1 MEQPVIKEGTL
12 ALIDTFAYLF
22 RSYYMSAKNK
32 PLTNDKGFPTGLLT
46 GLVGMVKKFYKDRKN
61 MPFIVFALESQTK
74 TKRAEKLGEYKQN
87 RKDAPKEMLLQ
98 IPIALEWLQKM
109 GFTCVEVNGFEADD
123 VIASLAT
130 LSPYK
135 TRIYSKDKDFNQ
147 LLSDKIA
154 LFDGKTEFL
163 AKDCVEKYGI
173 LPSQFTDYQG
183 IVGDSSDNYKGVKGI
198 GSKNAKELLQ
208 QLGSLEKI
216 YENLDLAKNLLS
228 PKMYQ
233 ALIQDKG
240 SAFLSKELAT
250 LERGC
255 IKEFDFLSC
264 AFPSENPLLK
274 IKDELKEYGFIS
286 TLRDLENSPTPLILE
301 NTPLLDSMPI
311 LENAPIL
318 DSVPILENAPILDSV
333 PASDNA
339 PKKSRMIVLE
349 SAAPLNA
356 FLEKL
361 KNPNARV
368 FMRLVLNKEKKVL
381 ALAFLLQDQGYFL
394 PLEEALFS
402 PFSLEFLE
410 NAFSQ
415 MLQHAQIVG
424 HDLKPLLSFL
434 KAKYQV
440 PLENIR
446 IQDTQI
452 LAFLKNPEKVGFD
465 EVLREYLKEELIPHE
480 KIKDFKA
487 KAEKSEQLN
496 TELNALKRLC
506 EYFETGGLEEG
517 LLTLARDIETP
528 FVKVLMDM
536 EFQGFKID
544 APYFKRLEQEF
555 KDELKVLER
564 QILDLIGVDFNLNSP
579 KQLGEVL
586 YEKLGLPKNKSHSTD
601 EKNLLKIL
609 DKHPSIALIL
619 EYRELNKLFNTYT
632 TPLLRLKDKD
642 DKIHTTF
649 IQTGTATGRLS
660 SHSPNLQNIPVRS
673 PKGLLIRKGFIA
685 SSKEYCLLGVDYS
698 QIELRLLAHF
708 SQDKD
713 LMEAFL
719 KGRDIHLETSKALF
733 GGDLAKEKRS
743 IAKSINFGL
752 VYGMGSKKLSET
764 LNIPLNEAKS
774 YIEAYFKRF
783 PSIKDYL
790 NRMKEEILKT
800 SKAFTLLGR
809 YRVFDF
815 TGANDYVKGN
825 YLREGVNAIFQGSA
839 SDLLKLGMLKV
850 SERFKNNPSVR
861 LLLQVHDE
869 LIFEIEEKNAPEL
882 QQEIQRI
889 LNDEVYP
896 LRVPL
901 ETSAFVAN
909 RWNELKG

>member
-1 MEQPVIKEGTL
+1 MMEQPVIKEGTL

-109 GFTCVEVNGFEADD
+109 GFTCVEVGGFEADD

-163 AKDCVEKYGI
+163 VKDCVEKYGI

-233 ALIQDKG
+233 ALIQDKE

-250 LERGC
+250 LEREC

-286 TLRDLENSPTPLILE
+286 TLRDLENSPTPLIV
-301 NTPLLDSMPI
+301 
-311 LENAPIL
+311 ENAPIL
-318 DSVPILENAPILDSV
+318 DSVPILNSASTLDNT
-333 PASDNA
+333 PTLDNA

-349 SAAPLNA
+349 SAASFSM

-361 KNPNARV
+361 KDPNARV
-368 FMRLVLNKEKKVL
+368 FMRLVLDKEKKVL

-402 PFSLEFLE
+402 PFSLEFLQ

-415 MLQHAQIVG
+415 ILQHACIIG

-440 PLENIR
+440 SLENIR

-465 EVLREYLKEELIPHE
+465 EALKEYLKEDLIPHE
-480 KIKDFKA
+480 KIKDFKTKS
-487 KAEKSEQLN
+487 KAEKSELLSV
-496 TELNALKRLC
+496 ELNALKHLC
-506 EYFETGGLEEG
+506 EYFEKGGLEED

-528 FVKVLMDM
+528 FMKVLINM

-586 YEKLGLPKNKSHSTD
+586 YDKLGLPKNKSHSTD

-609 DKHPSIALIL
+609 DKHPSIPLIL

-733 GGDLAKEKRS
+733 GEELAKEKRS

-815 TGANDYVKGN
+815 TGVNDYVKGN

>member
-74 TKRAEKLGEYKQN
+74 TKRSEKLSGYKQN

-109 GFTCVEVNGFEADD
+109 GFVCVEVNGFEADD
-123 VIASLAT
+123 VIATLAT

-183 IVGDSSDNYKGVKGI
+183 IVGDSSDNYKGIKGI

-233 ALIQDKG
+233 ALIQDKE

-255 IKEFDFLSC
+255 IKEFDFSSC

-286 TLRDLENSPTPLILE
+286 TLRDLENSPLIV
-301 NTPLLDSMPI
+301 
-311 LENAPIL
+311 ENAPIL
-318 DSVPILENAPILDSV
+318 DSA
-333 PASDNA
+333 PASDST

-349 SAAPLNA
+349 SAEPLSM

-368 FMRLVLNKEKKVL
+368 FMRLVLDKDKKIL

-402 PFSLEFLE
+402 PFSLEFLQ

-415 MLQHAQIVG
+415 MLQHAQIIG

-440 PLENIR
+440 SLENIR

-452 LAFLKNPEKVGFD
+452 LAFLKNPEKVGLD
-465 EVLREYLKEELIPHE
+465 EALKEYLKEELIPHE
-480 KIKDFKA
+480 KIKDFKTKS
-487 KAEKSEQLN
+487 KAEKLERLDM
-496 TELNALKRLC
+496 ELNALKRLC
-506 EYFETGGLEEG
+506 EYFEKGGLEEG
-517 LLTLARDIETP
+517 LLALARDIETP
-528 FVKVLMDM
+528 FVKVLMGM

-555 KDELKVLER
+555 KNELHVLER

-586 YEKLGLPKNKSHSTD
+586 YERLGLPKNKSHSTD

-609 DKHPSIALIL
+609 DKHPSIPLIL

-733 GGDLAKEKRS
+733 GEDLAKEKRS

-764 LNIPLNEAKS
+764 LNIPLSEAKS

-790 NRMKEEILKT
+790 NGMREEILKT

-901 ETSAFVAN
+901 ETSAFIAK

>member
-1 MEQPVIKEGTL
+1 MEEPVIKEGTL

-46 GLVGMVKKFYKDRKN
+46 GLVGMVKKFYKDKKN

-109 GFTCVEVNGFEADD
+109 GFTCVEVSGFEADD

-163 AKDCVEKYGI
+163 AKDCVKKYGI

-198 GSKNAKELLQ
+198 GGKNAKELLQ
-208 QLGSLEKI
+208 RLGSLEKI

-233 ALIQDKG
+233 ALIQDKE

-255 IKEFDFLSC
+255 IQEFDFLSC

-286 TLRDLENSPTPLILE
+286 TLRDLENSPTPLILD
-301 NTPLLDSMPI
+301 NTPLL
-311 LENAPIL
+311 ENT
-318 DSVPILENAPILDSV
+318 
-333 PASDNA
+333 PASENA
-339 PKKSRMIVLE
+339 PKKSRLIVLE
-349 SAAPLNA
+349 NTAPLSA

-361 KNPNARV
+361 KKTNARI
-368 FMRLVLNKEKKVL
+368 FMRLVLDKEKKVL
-381 ALAFLLQDQGYFL
+381 ALAFLLEDQGYFL

-402 PFSLEFLE
+402 PFSSEFLQ

-415 MLQHAQIVG
+415 MLQHAQIIG

-440 PLENIR
+440 SLENIR

-465 EVLREYLKEELIPHE
+465 EALQEYLKEEWIPHE
-480 KIKDFKA
+480 KIKDFKTKN
-487 KAEKSEQLN
+487 KAGKLEQLDM
-496 TELNALKRLC
+496 ELNALKRLC
-506 EYFETGGLEEG
+506 EYFEKGGLEEN
-517 LLTLARDIETP
+517 LLALAREVETP
-528 FVKVLMDM
+528 FMKVLMGM
-536 EFQGFKID
+536 ECQGFKID
-544 APYFKRLEQEF
+544 APYFKHLEQEF
-555 KDELKVLER
+555 KNELHVLER
-564 QILDLIGVDFNLNSP
+564 QILELIGADFNLNSP
-579 KQLGEVL
+579 KQLSEIL
-586 YEKLGLPKNKSHSTD
+586 YEKLELPKNKSHSTD
-601 EKNLLKIL
+601 EKSLLKIL

-713 LMEAFL
+713 LVDAFL

-733 GGDLAKEKRS
+733 GEYLAKEKRS

-815 TGANDYVKGN
+815 TGANDYIKGN

-869 LIFEIEEKNAPEL
+869 LIFEIEEKNALEL

-901 ETSAFVAN
+901 ETSAFIAN

>member
-1 MEQPVIKEGTL
+1 MEEPVIKEGTL

-46 GLVGMVKKFYKDRKN
+46 GLVGMVKKFYKDKKN

-74 TKRAEKLGEYKQN
+74 TKRSEKLGEYKQN

-109 GFTCVEVNGFEADD
+109 GFTCVEVSGFEADD

-208 QLGSLEKI
+208 RLGSLEKI

-255 IKEFDFLSC
+255 IKEFDFSSC
-264 AFPSENPLLK
+264 AFPNENPLLK

-286 TLRDLENSPTPLILE
+286 TLRDLENSPTPLILD
-301 NTPLLDSMPI
+301 NAPLL
-311 LENAPIL
+311 
-318 DSVPILENAPILDSV
+318 
-333 PASDNA
+333 DNA
-339 PKKSRMIVLE
+339 PKRSRMIVLE
-349 SAAPLNA
+349 NTAPFSA

-361 KNPNARV
+361 KKTNARI
-368 FMRLVLNKEKKVL
+368 FMRLALDKEKKVL
-381 ALAFLLQDQGYFL
+381 ALAFLYEDQGYFL

-402 PFSLEFLE
+402 PFSLEFLQ
-410 NAFSQ
+410 NAFFK
-415 MLQHAQIVG
+415 MLQHAQIIG

-440 PLENIR
+440 SLEDIR

-465 EVLREYLKEELIPHE
+465 EVLKEYLKEELILHE
-480 KIKDFKA
+480 KIKDFKTKS
-487 KAEKSEQLN
+487 KAEKLEQLDM
-496 TELNALKRLC
+496 ELNALKRLC
-506 EYFETGGLEEG
+506 EYFEKGGLEEN
-517 LLTLARDIETP
+517 LLALAREVETP
-528 FVKVLMDM
+528 FVKVLMGM

-555 KDELKVLER
+555 KNELHVLER
-564 QILDLIGVDFNLNSP
+564 QILELIGANFNLNSP
-579 KQLGEVL
+579 KQLSEVL
-586 YEKLGLPKNKSHSTD
+586 YEKLELPKNKSRSTD
-601 EKNLLKIL
+601 EKSLLKIL

-713 LMEAFL
+713 LIDAFL

-733 GGDLAKEKRS
+733 GEDLAKEKRS

-800 SKAFTLLGR
+800 SKAFTLLRR

-815 TGANDYVKGN
+815 TGANDYIKGN
-825 YLREGVNAIFQGSA
+825 YLREGVNAIFQGSV

-869 LIFEIEEKNAPEL
+869 LIFEIEEKNALEL

>member
-1 MEQPVIKEGTL
+1 MEEPVIKEGTL

-46 GLVGMVKKFYKDRKN
+46 GLVGMVKKFYKDKKN

-109 GFTCVEVNGFEADD
+109 GFTCVEVSGFEADD

-147 LLSDKIA
+147 LLSDKIV

-208 QLGSLEKI
+208 RLGSLEKI

-233 ALIQDKG
+233 ALIQDKE

-274 IKDELKEYGFIS
+274 IKNELKEYGFIS
-286 TLRDLENSPTPLILE
+286 TLRDLENPPTPLILDNAPPLE
-301 NTPLLDSMPI
+301 NT
-311 LENAPIL
+311 
-318 DSVPILENAPILDSV
+318 

-339 PKKSRMIVLE
+339 SKKSRLIVLE
-349 SAAPLNA
+349 NTAPLSA

-361 KNPNARV
+361 KKTNARI
-368 FMRLVLNKEKKVL
+368 FMRLVLDKEKKVL
-381 ALAFLLQDQGYFL
+381 ALVFLLEDQGYFL
-394 PLEEALFS
+394 SLEEALFS
-402 PFSLEFLE
+402 PFSLEFLQ

-415 MLQHAQIVG
+415 MLQHACIIG

-440 PLENIR
+440 SLENIR

-465 EVLREYLKEELIPHE
+465 EVLKEYLKEEWIPHE
-480 KIKDFKA
+480 KIKDFKTKS
-487 KAEKSEQLN
+487 KAEKLEQLDM
-496 TELNALKRLC
+496 ELNALKRLC
-506 EYFETGGLEEG
+506 EYFEKGGLEEG
-517 LLTLARDIETP
+517 LLALAREVETP
-528 FVKVLMDM
+528 FMKVLMGM

-555 KDELKVLER
+555 KNELHVLER
-564 QILDLIGVDFNLNSP
+564 QILELIGVDFNLNSP
-579 KQLGEVL
+579 KQLSEIL
-586 YEKLGLPKNKSHSTD
+586 YEKLELPKNKSHSTD
-601 EKNLLKIL
+601 EKSLLKIL

-632 TPLLRLKDKD
+632 TPLLCLKDKD

-708 SQDKD
+708 SQDRD
-713 LMEAFL
+713 LMDAFL

-733 GGDLAKEKRS
+733 GEDLAKEKRS

-869 LIFEIEEKNAPEL
+869 LIFEIEEKNALEL

-901 ETSAFVAN
+901 ETSAFIAK

>member
-1 MEQPVIKEGTL
+1 MEEPIIKEGTL

-32 PLTNDKGFPTGLLT
+32 PLTNVKGFPTGLLT
-46 GLVGMVKKFYKDRKN
+46 GLVGMVKKFYKDKKN

-109 GFTCVEVNGFEADD
+109 GFTCVEVSGFEADD

-208 QLGSLEKI
+208 RLGSLEKI
-216 YENLDLAKNLLS
+216 YENLDLVKNLLS

-233 ALIQDKG
+233 ALIQDKE

-286 TLRDLENSPTPLILE
+286 TLRDLENSPTPLILD
-301 NTPLLDSMPI
+301 NAPLL
-311 LENAPIL
+311 
-318 DSVPILENAPILDSV
+318 
-333 PASDNA
+333 DNA
-339 PKKSRMIVLE
+339 PKKSRLIVLE
-349 SAAPLNA
+349 STAPLSA
-356 FLEKL
+356 FLERL
-361 KNPNARV
+361 KKTNARI
-368 FMRLVLNKEKKVL
+368 FMRLVLDKEKKVL
-381 ALAFLLQDQGYFL
+381 ALAFLYEDQGYFL

-402 PFSLEFLE
+402 PFSLEFLQ
-410 NAFSQ
+410 NAFFK
-415 MLQHAQIVG
+415 MLQHAQIIG

-440 PLENIR
+440 SLDNIR

-465 EVLREYLKEELIPHE
+465 EVLKQYLKEEWIPHE
-480 KIKDFKA
+480 KIKDFKTKS
-487 KAEKSEQLN
+487 KAGKLEQLDM
-496 TELNALKRLC
+496 ELNALKRLC
-506 EYFETGGLEEG
+506 EYFEKGGLEEN
-517 LLTLARDIETP
+517 LLALAREVETP
-528 FVKVLMDM
+528 FVKVLMGM

-555 KDELKVLER
+555 KNELHALEC
-564 QILDLIGVDFNLNSP
+564 QILELIGVDFNLNSP
-579 KQLGEVL
+579 KQLSEIL
-586 YEKLGLPKNKSHSTD
+586 YEKLELPQNKSHSTD
-601 EKNLLKIL
+601 EKSLLKIL

-713 LMEAFL
+713 LMDAFL

-733 GGDLAKEKRS
+733 GEDLAKEKRS

-815 TGANDYVKGN
+815 TGVNDYIKGN

-869 LIFEIEEKNAPEL
+869 LIFEIEEKNALEL

-901 ETSAFVAN
+901 ETSAFMAK

>member
-183 IVGDSSDNYKGVKGI
+183 IVGDSSDNYKGIKGI

-233 ALIQDKG
+233 ALIQDKE

-286 TLRDLENSPTPLILE
+286 TLRDLENSPTPLIV
-301 NTPLLDSMPI
+301 
-311 LENAPIL
+311 ENAPIL
-318 DSVPILENAPILDSV
+318 DSTPTLDSV
-333 PASDNA
+333 PALDSA

-349 SAAPLNA
+349 SAEPLSM

-361 KNPNARV
+361 ENPNARV
-368 FMRLVLNKEKKVL
+368 FMRLVLDKDKKIL

-402 PFSLEFLE
+402 PFSLEFLQ

-415 MLQHAQIVG
+415 ILQHACIIG

-440 PLENIR
+440 SLENIH

-465 EVLREYLKEELIPHE
+465 EVLKEYLKEDLIPHE
-480 KIKDFKA
+480 KIKDFKTKS
-487 KAEKSEQLN
+487 KAEKSELLSV
-496 TELNALKRLC
+496 ELNALKRLC

-528 FVKVLMDM
+528 FVKVLMGM

-555 KDELKVLER
+555 KNELNVLER

-609 DKHPSIALIL
+609 DKHPSIPLIL

-733 GGDLAKEKRS
+733 GEDLAKEKRS

-764 LNIPLNEAKS
+764 LSIPLSEAKS

-790 NRMKEEILKT
+790 NGMREEILKT

-815 TGANDYVKGN
+815 NGVNDYVKGN

-909 RWNELKG
+909 RWDELKG

>member
-1 MEQPVIKEGTL
+1 MIEEGWIMEQPVIKEGTL

-109 GFTCVEVNGFEADD
+109 GFTCVEISGFEADD

-216 YENLDLAKNLLS
+216 YENLDLVKNLLS

-264 AFPSENPLLK
+264 AFPGENPLLK

-286 TLRDLENSPTPLILE
+286 TLRDLENSPLIL
-301 NTPLLDSMPI
+301 D
-311 LENAPIL
+311 NA
-318 DSVPILENAPILDSV
+318 

-339 PKKSRMIVLE
+339 PVLDSAPTKSSMIVLE
-349 SAAPLNA
+349 NAVPLSM

-361 KNPNARV
+361 KNPNARIFV
-368 FMRLVLNKEKKVL
+368 RLVLNKEKKVL
-381 ALAFLLQDQGYFL
+381 ALAFLLENQGYFL

-402 PFSLEFLE
+402 PFSLEFLQ

-415 MLQHAQIVG
+415 MLQHVQIVG

-440 PLENIR
+440 SLENIR

-465 EVLREYLKEELIPHE
+465 EVLREYLKEDLIPHE
-480 KIKDFKA
+480 KIKDFKTTS
-487 KAEKSEQLN
+487 KAEKLELLSV
-496 TELNALKRLC
+496 ELNALKRLC
-506 EYFETGGLEEG
+506 EYFEKGGLEEN
-517 LLTLARDIETP
+517 LLSLAREVETP
-528 FVKVLMDM
+528 FVKVLINM

-544 APYFKRLEQEF
+544 APYFKHLEQEF

-579 KQLGEVL
+579 KQLSEVL
-586 YEKLGLPKNKSHSTD
+586 YEKLELPKNKSHSTD
-601 EKNLLKIL
+601 EKSLLKIL
-609 DKHPSIALIL
+609 DKHPSIPLIL

-790 NRMKEEILKT
+790 NGMKEEILKT

-815 TGANDYVKGN
+815 NGVNDYVKGN
-825 YLREGVNAIFQGSA
+825 YLREGVNAIFQGST

-869 LIFEIEEKNAPEL
+869 LIFEIEEKNALKL

>member
-109 GFTCVEVNGFEADD
+109 GFTCVEISGFEADD

-183 IVGDSSDNYKGVKGI
+183 IVGDSSDNYKGIKGI

-233 ALIQDKG
+233 ALIQDKE

-286 TLRDLENSPTPLILE
+286 TLRDLENSPTPLIV
-301 NTPLLDSMPI
+301 
-311 LENAPIL
+311 ENAPIL
-318 DSVPILENAPILDSV
+318 NNAPTSDSV
-333 PASDNA
+333 
-339 PKKSRMIVLE
+339 PKKSRLIVLE
-349 SAAPLNA
+349 NTAPLSV

-368 FMRLVLNKEKKVL
+368 FMRLVLDKDKKIL

-402 PFSLEFLE
+402 PFSLEFLQ

-415 MLQHAQIVG
+415 ILQHAQIIG

-440 PLENIR
+440 SLENIR

-465 EVLREYLKEELIPHE
+465 EVLKEYLKEYLIPHE
-480 KIKDFKA
+480 KIKDFKT
-487 KAEKSEQLN
+487 KAEKLELLSV
-496 TELNALKRLC
+496 ELNALKRLC
-506 EYFETGGLEEG
+506 EYFEKGGLEEN
-517 LLTLARDIETP
+517 LLSLARGIETP
-528 FVKVLMDM
+528 FMKVLMGM

-555 KDELKVLER
+555 KDELNILEC

-579 KQLGEVL
+579 KQLSEVL
-586 YEKLGLPKNKSHSTD
+586 YDKLGLPKNKSHSTD

-609 DKHPSIALIL
+609 DKHPSIPLIL

-733 GGDLAKEKRS
+733 GEDLAKEKRS

-764 LNIPLNEAKS
+764 LNIPLSEAKS

-790 NRMKEEILKT
+790 NGMKEEILKT

-815 TGANDYVKGN
+815 TGANDYIKGN

-869 LIFEIEEKNAPEL
+869 LIFEIEEKNALEL

-901 ETSAFVAN
+901 ETSAFVAK
-909 RWNELKG
+909 RWNELKD

>member
-109 GFTCVEVNGFEADD
+109 GFTCVEMSGFEADD
-123 VIASLAT
+123 VIATLAT

-233 ALIQDKG
+233 ALIQDKE

-286 TLRDLENSPTPLILE
+286 TLRDLENSPTPLIV
-301 NTPLLDSMPI
+301 
-311 LENAPIL
+311 ENAPIL
-318 DSVPILENAPILDSV
+318 NSVPILDNTPTLDS
-333 PASDNA
+333 A

-349 SAAPLNA
+349 NTELLSM

-368 FMRLVLNKEKKVL
+368 FMRLVLDKEKKVL

-402 PFSLEFLE
+402 PFSLEFLQ

-415 MLQHAQIVG
+415 ILQHACIIG

-440 PLENIR
+440 SLENIH

-465 EVLREYLKEELIPHE
+465 EALKEYLKEDLISHE
-480 KIKDFKA
+480 KIKDFKTTS

-496 TELNALKRLC
+496 MELNALKRLC
-506 EYFETGGLEEG
+506 EYFEKGGLEEG
-517 LLTLARDIETP
+517 LLILARDIETP
-528 FVKVLMDM
+528 FVKVLMGM

-555 KDELKVLER
+555 KNELNVLER

-609 DKHPSIALIL
+609 DKHPSIPLIL

-733 GGDLAKEKRS
+733 GEDLAKEKRS

-764 LNIPLNEAKS
+764 LNIPLSEAKS

-790 NRMKEEILKT
+790 NGMREEILKT

-901 ETSAFVAN
+901 ETSAFIAK

>member
-1 MEQPVIKEGTL
+1 MEEPVIKEGTL

-46 GLVGMVKKFYKDRKN
+46 GLVGMVKKFYKDKKN

-109 GFTCVEVNGFEADD
+109 GFTCVEVSGFEADD

-163 AKDCVEKYGI
+163 AKDCVKKYGI

-208 QLGSLEKI
+208 RLGSLEKI

-233 ALIQDKG
+233 ALIQDKE

-255 IKEFDFLSC
+255 IKEFDFSSC

-286 TLRDLENSPTPLILE
+286 TLRDLENSPTPLILD
-301 NTPLLDSMPI
+301 NTPLLD
-311 LENAPIL
+311 NT
-318 DSVPILENAPILDSV
+318 
-333 PASDNA
+333 

-349 SAAPLNA
+349 NTASLSA
-356 FLEKL
+356 FLERL
-361 KNPNARV
+361 KKTNARI
-368 FMRLVLNKEKKVL
+368 FMRLVLDKEKKVL
-381 ALAFLLQDQGYFL
+381 ALAFLYEDQGYFL

-402 PFSLEFLE
+402 PFSLEFLQ
-410 NAFSQ
+410 NAFFK

-465 EVLREYLKEELIPHE
+465 EVLKEYLKEELVPHE
-480 KIKDFKA
+480 KIKDFKTKS
-487 KAEKSEQLN
+487 KAGKLEQLDM
-496 TELNALKRLC
+496 ELNALKRLC
-506 EYFETGGLEEG
+506 EYFEKGGLEEG
-517 LLTLARDIETP
+517 LLALAREVETP
-528 FVKVLMDM
+528 FVKVLMGM

-555 KDELKVLER
+555 KNELHVLER
-564 QILDLIGVDFNLNSP
+564 QILELIGVDFNLNSP
-579 KQLGEVL
+579 KQLSEIL
-586 YEKLGLPKNKSHSTD
+586 YEKLELPQNKSHSTD
-601 EKNLLKIL
+601 EKSLLKIL

-713 LMEAFL
+713 LMDAFL

-733 GGDLAKEKRS
+733 GEDLAKEKRS

-815 TGANDYVKGN
+815 TGANDYIKGN

-869 LIFEIEEKNAPEL
+869 LIFEIEEKNALEL

-901 ETSAFVAN
+901 ETSAFIAK

>member
-1 MEQPVIKEGTL
+1 MEEPVIKEGTL

-22 RSYYMSAKNK
+22 RSYFMSAKNK

-74 TKRAEKLGEYKQN
+74 TKRAEKLGEYKKN

-109 GFTCVEVNGFEADD
+109 GFVCVEVSGFEADD

-208 QLGSLEKI
+208 RLGSLEKI

-233 ALIQDKG
+233 ALIHDKA

-250 LERGC
+250 LEREC
-255 IKEFDFLSC
+255 IQEFDFLSC

-286 TLRDLENSPTPLILE
+286 TLRDLENSLTPLILD
-301 NTPLLDSMPI
+301 NAPLLDNVSA
-311 LENAPIL
+311 LE
-318 DSVPILENAPILDSV
+318 
-333 PASDNA
+333 NA

-349 SAAPLNA
+349 NIAPLSA

-361 KNPNARV
+361 EKTNARV
-368 FMRLVLNKEKKVL
+368 FVRLVLDKEKKVL
-381 ALAFLLQDQGYFL
+381 ALAFLYEDQGYFL

-402 PFSLEFLE
+402 PFSLEFLQ

-415 MLQHAQIVG
+415 MLQHAQIIG

-440 PLENIR
+440 PLESIR

-480 KIKDFKA
+480 KIKDFKTTS
-487 KAEKSEQLN
+487 KAEKSEQLSL
-496 TELNALKRLC
+496 ELNALKRLC
-506 EYFETGGLEEG
+506 EYFEKGGLEEN
-517 LLTLARDIETP
+517 LLALARGVETP
-528 FVKVLMDM
+528 FVKVLMGM

-579 KQLGEVL
+579 KQLSEIL
-586 YEKLGLPKNKSHSTD
+586 YEKLELPQNKSRSTD
-601 EKNLLKIL
+601 EKSLLKIL

-619 EYRELNKLFNTYT
+619 EYRELNKLFNTYA

-764 LNIPLNEAKS
+764 LNISLNEAKS

-790 NRMKEEILKT
+790 NGMKEEILKT

-815 TGANDYVKGN
+815 NGVNDYVKGN

-869 LIFEIEEKNAPEL
+869 LIFEIEEKNALEL

>member
-1 MEQPVIKEGTL
+1 MEEPVIKEGTL

-46 GLVGMVKKFYKDRKN
+46 GLVGMVKKFYKDKKN

-109 GFTCVEVNGFEADD
+109 GFTCVEVSGFEADD

-208 QLGSLEKI
+208 RLGSLEKI

-233 ALIQDKG
+233 ALIQDKEN
-240 SAFLSKELAT
+240 AFLSKELAT

-255 IKEFDFLSC
+255 IKEFDFSSC

-274 IKDELKEYGFIS
+274 VKDELKEYGFIS
-286 TLRDLENSPTPLILE
+286 TLRDLENSPTPLILDNAPLLE
-301 NTPLLDSMPI
+301 NT
-311 LENAPIL
+311 
-318 DSVPILENAPILDSV
+318 
-333 PASDNA
+333 PASDNT
-339 PKKSRMIVLE
+339 PKKSRLIVLE
-349 SAAPLNA
+349 NTEPLSA

-361 KNPNARV
+361 KKTNARI
-368 FMRLVLNKEKKVL
+368 FMRLVLDKEKKVL
-381 ALAFLLQDQGYFL
+381 ALAFLLEDQGYFL

-402 PFSLEFLE
+402 PFSLEFLQ
-410 NAFSQ
+410 NAFFK
-415 MLQHAQIVG
+415 MLQHACIIG

-440 PLENIR
+440 SLENIR

-465 EVLREYLKEELIPHE
+465 EVLKEYLKEEWIPHE
-480 KIKDFKA
+480 KIKDFKTKS
-487 KAEKSEQLN
+487 KAGKLEQLDR
-496 TELNALKRLC
+496 ELNALKRLC
-506 EYFETGGLEEG
+506 EYFEKGGLEEN
-517 LLTLARDIETP
+517 LLALAREVETP
-528 FVKVLMDM
+528 FMKVLMGM

-555 KDELKVLER
+555 KHELHVLER
-564 QILDLIGVDFNLNSP
+564 QILELIDVDFNLNSP
-579 KQLGEVL
+579 KQLSEIL
-586 YEKLGLPKNKSHSTD
+586 YEKLGLPQNKSRSTD
-601 EKNLLKIL
+601 EKSLLKIL

-713 LMEAFL
+713 LVDAFL

-733 GGDLAKEKRS
+733 GEDLAKEKRS

-815 TGANDYVKGN
+815 TGANDYIKGN

-869 LIFEIEEKNAPEL
+869 LIFEIEEKNALEL

-901 ETSAFVAN
+901 ETSAFIAK

>member
-22 RSYYMSAKNK
+22 RSYYMSAKTK

-61 MPFIVFALESQTK
+61 LPFIVFALESQTK

-163 AKDCVEKYGI
+163 AQDCVEKYGI

-208 QLGSLEKI
+208 RLGSLEKI

-286 TLRDLENSPTPLILE
+286 TLRDLENSPTPLIL
-301 NTPLLDSMPI
+301 DSMPASDNASALDNAPL
-311 LENAPIL
+311 LENAPAL
-318 DSVPILENAPILDSV
+318 DS
-333 PASDNA
+333 A

-349 SAAPLNA
+349 SATLLSM

-368 FMRLVLNKEKKVL
+368 FMRLVLDKDKKIL
-381 ALAFLLQDQGYFL
+381 ALAFSLQDQGYFL

-402 PFSLEFLE
+402 PFSLEFLQ

-465 EVLREYLKEELIPHE
+465 EVLKEYLKEELIPHE
-480 KIKDFKA
+480 KIKDFKT
-487 KAEKSEQLN
+487 KSKVEKLEQLDM
-496 TELNALKRLC
+496 ELNALKRLC
-506 EYFETGGLEEG
+506 EYFEKGGLEEN
-517 LLTLARDIETP
+517 LLALAREVETP
-528 FVKVLMDM
+528 FVKVLMGM

-555 KDELKVLER
+555 KNELHVLER

-601 EKNLLKIL
+601 EKSLLKIL

-619 EYRELNKLFNTYT
+619 EYRELSKLFNTYT
-632 TPLLRLKDKD
+632 TPLLRLKDKG

-713 LMEAFL
+713 LMDAFL

-764 LNIPLNEAKS
+764 LNIPLSEAKS

-815 TGANDYVKGN
+815 NGVNDYIKGN

-901 ETSAFVAN
+901 ETSAFVAK

>member
-74 TKRAEKLGEYKQN
+74 TKRSEKLGEYKQN

-208 QLGSLEKI
+208 RLGSLEKI

-233 ALIQDKG
+233 ALIHDKG

-264 AFPSENPLLK
+264 TFPSENPLLK

-286 TLRDLENSPTPLILE
+286 TLRDLENSPLIV
-301 NTPLLDSMPI
+301 
-311 LENAPIL
+311 ENAPIS
-318 DSVPILENAPILDSV
+318 DSVPILENAPALE
-333 PASDNA
+333 NA
-339 PKKSRMIVLE
+339 PKKSRLIVLE
-349 SAAPLNA
+349 SAEPLSM

-361 KNPNARV
+361 KKTNARI
-368 FMRLVLNKEKKVL
+368 FMRLVLDKEKKVL
-381 ALAFLLQDQGYFL
+381 ALAFLFKDQGYFL

-402 PFSLEFLE
+402 PFSLEFLQ

-480 KIKDFKA
+480 KIKDFKTTS
-487 KAEKSEQLN
+487 KAEKSELLSV
-496 TELNALKRLC
+496 ELNALKRLC
-506 EYFETGGLEEG
+506 EYFEKGGLEEN
-517 LLTLARDIETP
+517 LLALAKEVETP
-528 FVKVLMDM
+528 FVKVLMGM

-544 APYFKRLEQEF
+544 VPYFKRLEQEF

-579 KQLGEVL
+579 KQLGEIL
-586 YEKLGLPKNKSHSTD
+586 YDKLGLPKNKSHSTD

-609 DKHPSIALIL
+609 DKHPSIPLIL

-850 SERFKNNPSVR
+850 SERFKDNPSVR

>member
-22 RSYYMSAKNK
+22 RSYYMSTKTK

-46 GLVGMVKKFYKDRKN
+46 GLVGMVKKFYKDKKN

-74 TKRAEKLGEYKQN
+74 TKRVEKLGEYKQN

-109 GFTCVEVNGFEADD
+109 GFTCVEISGFEADD
-123 VIASLAT
+123 VIATLAT

-208 QLGSLEKI
+208 RLGSLEKI

-233 ALIQDKG
+233 ALIHDKE

-274 IKDELKEYGFIS
+274 IKDELREYGFIS
-286 TLRDLENSPTPLILE
+286 TLRDLENSPLIL
-301 NTPLLDSMPI
+301 D
-311 LENAPIL
+311 NAPIL
-318 DSVPILENAPILDSV
+318 DSVPILDNAPTL
-333 PASDNA
+333 DNA
-339 PKKSRMIVLE
+339 PKKSCMIVLE
-349 SAAPLNA
+349 SAALLSM

-361 KNPNARV
+361 KNPNARI
-368 FMRLVLNKEKKVL
+368 FARLVLNKEKKVL

-415 MLQHAQIVG
+415 ILQHAQIIG

-440 PLENIR
+440 SLENIH

-465 EVLREYLKEELIPHE
+465 EALKEYLKEDLIPHE
-480 KIKDFKA
+480 KIKDFKTKS
-487 KAEKSEQLN
+487 KAEKSEQLSL
-496 TELNALKRLC
+496 ELNALKRLC
-506 EYFETGGLEEG
+506 EYFEKGGLEKG
-517 LLTLARDIETP
+517 LLILAKEIETP
-528 FVKVLMDM
+528 FMKVLMGM

-579 KQLGEVL
+579 KQLSEVL

-733 GGDLAKEKRS
+733 GEELAKEKRS

-790 NRMKEEILKT
+790 NGMKEEILKT

-815 TGANDYVKGN
+815 NGVNDYIKGN

-869 LIFEIEEKNAPEL
+869 LIFEIEEKNALEL

>member
-1 MEQPVIKEGTL
+1 MEEPVIKEGTL

-109 GFTCVEVNGFEADD
+109 GFTCVEVSGFEADD

-208 QLGSLEKI
+208 RLGSLEKI

-233 ALIQDKG
+233 ALIHDKG

-255 IKEFDFLSC
+255 IKEFDFSSC

-286 TLRDLENSPTPLILE
+286 TLRDLENSPTPLILD
-301 NTPLLDSMPI
+301 NAPLLD
-311 LENAPIL
+311 NT
-318 DSVPILENAPILDSV
+318 
-333 PASDNA
+333 

-349 SAAPLNA
+349 NTAPLSA
-356 FLEKL
+356 FLERL
-361 KNPNARV
+361 KKTNARI
-368 FMRLVLNKEKKVL
+368 FMRLVLDKEKKVL
-381 ALAFLLQDQGYFL
+381 ALAFLLEDQGYFL

-402 PFSLEFLE
+402 PFSLEFLQ
-410 NAFSQ
+410 NAFSK
-415 MLQHAQIVG
+415 MLQHAQIIG

-440 PLENIR
+440 SLENIR

-465 EVLREYLKEELIPHE
+465 EVLKQYLKEEWIPHE
-480 KIKDFKA
+480 KIKDFKTKS
-487 KAEKSEQLN
+487 KAGKLEQLDR
-496 TELNALKRLC
+496 ELNALKRLC
-506 EYFETGGLEEG
+506 EYFEKGGLEEG
-517 LLTLARDIETP
+517 LLALAREVETP
-528 FVKVLMDM
+528 LMKVLMGM

-555 KDELKVLER
+555 KNELHVLER
-564 QILDLIGVDFNLNSP
+564 QILELIGVDFNLNSP
-579 KQLGEVL
+579 KQLSEIL
-586 YEKLGLPKNKSHSTD
+586 YEKLELPKNKSRSTD
-601 EKNLLKIL
+601 EKSLLKIL

-713 LMEAFL
+713 LMDAFL

-733 GGDLAKEKRS
+733 GEDLAKEKRS

-764 LNIPLNEAKS
+764 LNISLNEAKS

-815 TGANDYVKGN
+815 TGANDYIKGN

-869 LIFEIEEKNAPEL
+869 LIFEIEEKNALEL

-901 ETSAFVAN
+901 ETSAFIAK
-909 RWNELKG
+909 RWNELKE

>member
-1 MEQPVIKEGTL
+1 MEELKEGTL

-109 GFTCVEVNGFEADD
+109 GFVCVEVSGFEADD

-208 QLGSLEKI
+208 RLGSLEKI

-255 IKEFDFLSC
+255 IKEFDFSSC
-264 AFPSENPLLK
+264 TFPSENPLLK

-286 TLRDLENSPTPLILE
+286 TLRDLENSPTPLILD
-301 NTPLLDSMPI
+301 NTPLLENTPA
-311 LENAPIL
+311 LENTPVL
-318 DSVPILENAPILDSV
+318 
-333 PASDNA
+333 DNA
-339 PKKSRMIVLE
+339 PRKSRMIVLE
-349 SAAPLNA
+349 NTEPLSA

-361 KNPNARV
+361 EKTNARI
-368 FMRLVLNKEKKVL
+368 FMRLALDKEKKVL
-381 ALAFLLQDQGYFL
+381 ALAFLLEDQGYFL

-402 PFSLEFLE
+402 PFSLEFLQ

-415 MLQHAQIVG
+415 ILQHAQIIG

-440 PLENIR
+440 SLEDIR

-465 EVLREYLKEELIPHE
+465 EVLKEYLKEEWIPHE
-480 KIKDFKA
+480 KIKDFKTKN
-487 KAEKSEQLN
+487 KAGKLEQLDR
-496 TELNALKRLC
+496 ELNALKRLC
-506 EYFETGGLEEG
+506 EYFEKGGLEEN
-517 LLTLARDIETP
+517 LLALAREVETP
-528 FVKVLMDM
+528 FVKVLMGM

-555 KDELKVLER
+555 KNELHVLEC
-564 QILDLIGVDFNLNSP
+564 QILELIGVDFNLNSP
-579 KQLGEVL
+579 KQLSEIL
-586 YEKLGLPKNKSHSTD
+586 YEKLELPKNKSHSTD
-601 EKNLLKIL
+601 EKSLLKIL

-632 TPLLRLKDKD
+632 TPLLCLKDKD

-713 LMEAFL
+713 LMDAFL

-733 GGDLAKEKRS
+733 GEDLAKEKRS

-815 TGANDYVKGN
+815 AGANDYIKGN

-901 ETSAFVAN
+901 ETSAFIAK

>member
-1 MEQPVIKEGTL
+1 MEEPVIKEGTL

-32 PLTNDKGFPTGLLT
+32 PLTNDKGFPTGLLM
-46 GLVGMVKKFYKDRKN
+46 GLVGMVKKFYKDKKN

-109 GFTCVEVNGFEADD
+109 GFTCVEVSGFEADD

-208 QLGSLEKI
+208 RLGSLEKI

-255 IKEFDFLSC
+255 IKEFDFSSC

-286 TLRDLENSPTPLILE
+286 TLRDLENSPTPLILD
-301 NTPLLDSMPI
+301 NTPLLD
-311 LENAPIL
+311 NT
-318 DSVPILENAPILDSV
+318 

-349 SAAPLNA
+349 NTVPLST

-361 KNPNARV
+361 KKTNERI
-368 FMRLVLNKEKKVL
+368 FMRLVLDKEKKVL
-381 ALAFLLQDQGYFL
+381 ALAFLYEDQGYFL

-402 PFSLEFLE
+402 PFSLEFLQ
-410 NAFSQ
+410 NAFFK
-415 MLQHAQIVG
+415 MLQHAQIIG

-440 PLENIR
+440 SLENIR

-465 EVLREYLKEELIPHE
+465 EVLKQYLKEELIPHE
-480 KIKDFKA
+480 KIKDFKTKS
-487 KAEKSEQLN
+487 KAGKLEQLDM
-496 TELNALKRLC
+496 ELNALKRLC
-506 EYFETGGLEEG
+506 EYFEKGGLEEN
-517 LLTLARDIETP
+517 LLALAREVETP
-528 FVKVLMDM
+528 FVKVLMGM

-544 APYFKRLEQEF
+544 APYFKHLEQEF
-555 KDELKVLER
+555 KNELHVLEC
-564 QILDLIGVDFNLNSP
+564 QILELIGANFNLNSP
-579 KQLGEVL
+579 KQLSEVL
-586 YEKLGLPKNKSHSTD
+586 YEKLELPKNKSRSTD
-601 EKNLLKIL
+601 EKSLLKIL

-713 LMEAFL
+713 LIDAFL

-733 GGDLAKEKRS
+733 GEELAKEKRS

-815 TGANDYVKGN
+815 TGANDYIKGN

-869 LIFEIEEKNAPEL
+869 LIFEIEEKNALEL

-901 ETSAFVAN
+901 ETSTFVAN

>member
-1 MEQPVIKEGTL
+1 MEEPVIKEGTL

-46 GLVGMVKKFYKDRKN
+46 GLVGMVKKFYKDKKN

-109 GFTCVEVNGFEADD
+109 GFTCVEVSGFEADD

-163 AKDCVEKYGI
+163 AKDCVKKYGI

-208 QLGSLEKI
+208 RLGSLEKI
-216 YENLDLAKNLLS
+216 YENLDLVKNLLS

-255 IKEFDFLSC
+255 IKEFDFSSC

-286 TLRDLENSPTPLILE
+286 TLRDLENSPTPLILD
-301 NTPLLDSMPI
+301 NAPLLD
-311 LENAPIL
+311 NT
-318 DSVPILENAPILDSV
+318 

-339 PKKSRMIVLE
+339 PKKSCMIVLE
-349 SAAPLNA
+349 NTEPFSA

-361 KNPNARV
+361 KNSNARI
-368 FMRLVLNKEKKVL
+368 FMRLALDKEKKVL
-381 ALAFLLQDQGYFL
+381 ALAFLYEDQGYFL

-402 PFSLEFLE
+402 PFSLEFLQ
-410 NAFSQ
+410 NAFFKI
-415 MLQHAQIVG
+415 LQHAQIIG

-440 PLENIR
+440 SLENIR

-465 EVLREYLKEELIPHE
+465 EVLKQYLKEEWIPHE
-480 KIKDFKA
+480 KIKDFKTKS
-487 KAEKSEQLN
+487 KAVKLEQLDM
-496 TELNALKRLC
+496 ELNALKRLC
-506 EYFETGGLEEG
+506 EYFEKGGLEEG
-517 LLTLARDIETP
+517 LLALAREVETP
-528 FVKVLMDM
+528 FVKVLMGM

-555 KDELKVLER
+555 KNELHALER
-564 QILDLIGVDFNLNSP
+564 QILELIGVDFNLNSP
-579 KQLGEVL
+579 KQLSEIL
-586 YEKLGLPKNKSHSTD
+586 YEKLELPQNKSHSTD
-601 EKNLLKIL
+601 EKSLLKIL

-713 LMEAFL
+713 LMDAFL

-733 GGDLAKEKRS
+733 GEDLAKEKRS

-809 YRVFDF
+809 YRMFDF
-815 TGANDYVKGN
+815 TGANDYIKGN

-850 SERFKNNPSVR
+850 SDRFKNNPSVR

-869 LIFEIEEKNAPEL
+869 LIFEIEEKNALEL

-901 ETSAFVAN
+901 ETSAFIAK

>member
-1 MEQPVIKEGTL
+1 MEEPVIKEGTL

-32 PLTNDKGFPTGLLT
+32 PLTNVKGFPTGLLT

-74 TKRAEKLGEYKQN
+74 TKRSEKLGEYKQN

-109 GFTCVEVNGFEADD
+109 GFTCVEVGGFEADD

-208 QLGSLEKI
+208 RLGSLEKI

-233 ALIQDKG
+233 ALIQDKE

-286 TLRDLENSPTPLILE
+286 TLRDLENSPTPLILD
-301 NTPLLDSMPI
+301 NTPLL
-311 LENAPIL
+311 ENT
-318 DSVPILENAPILDSV
+318 

-349 SAAPLNA
+349 NTAFLSA
-356 FLEKL
+356 FLERL
-361 KNPNARV
+361 KKTKARI
-368 FMRLVLNKEKKVL
+368 FMRLVLDKEKKVL
-381 ALAFLLQDQGYFL
+381 ALAFLCEDQGYFL

-415 MLQHAQIVG
+415 MLQHACIIG

-465 EVLREYLKEELIPHE
+465 EVLKEYLKEELIPHE
-480 KIKDFKA
+480 KIKDFKTTS
-487 KAEKSEQLN
+487 KAEKLELLSV
-496 TELNALKRLC
+496 ELNALKRLC
-506 EYFETGGLEEG
+506 EYFEKGGLEEG

-528 FVKVLMDM
+528 FMKVLMGM

-555 KDELKVLER
+555 KNELKVLER

-586 YEKLGLPKNKSHSTD
+586 YEKLELPKNKSHSTD
-601 EKNLLKIL
+601 EKSLLKIL

-673 PKGLLIRKGFIA
+673 SKGLLIRKGFIA

-713 LMEAFL
+713 LMDAFL

-815 TGANDYVKGN
+815 AGANDHIKGN

-869 LIFEIEEKNAPEL
+869 LIFEIEEKNALEL

-901 ETSAFVAN
+901 ETSAFIAK

>member
-1 MEQPVIKEGTL
+1 MEELKEGTL

-22 RSYYMSAKNK
+22 RSYFMSAKNK
-32 PLTNDKGFPTGLLT
+32 PLTNVKGFPTGLLT

-109 GFTCVEVNGFEADD
+109 GFVCVEVSGFEADD

-208 QLGSLEKI
+208 RLGSLENI

-250 LERGC
+250 LEREC

-286 TLRDLENSPTPLILE
+286 TLRDLENSPFIAE
-301 NTPLLDSMPI
+301 NT
-311 LENAPIL
+311 PIL
-318 DSVPILENAPILDSV
+318 DSML
-333 PASDNA
+333 ASDNA
-339 PKKSRMIVLE
+339 PTKSRMIVLE
-349 SAAPLNA
+349 NAVPLSA

-361 KNPNARV
+361 ENPNARI
-368 FMRLVLNKEKKVL
+368 FMRLVLDKDKKVL

-402 PFSLEFLE
+402 PFSLEFLQ

-415 MLQHAQIVG
+415 MLQHACIVG

-440 PLENIR
+440 SLENIR

-465 EVLREYLKEELIPHE
+465 EVLKEYLKEDLVSHE

-487 KAEKSEQLN
+487 KAEKLELLSV
-496 TELNALKRLC
+496 ELNALKRLC
-506 EYFETGGLEEG
+506 EYFEKGGLEEG
-517 LLTLARDIETP
+517 LLYLAREVETP
-528 FVKVLMDM
+528 FVKVLMGM

-609 DKHPSIALIL
+609 DKHPSIPLIL

-719 KGRDIHLETSKALF
+719 KGRDIHLETSRALF
-733 GGDLAKEKRS
+733 GEDLAKEKRS

-815 TGANDYVKGN
+815 NGVNDYIKSN

-901 ETSAFVAN
+901 ETSAFIAK

>member
-1 MEQPVIKEGTL
+1 MEEPVIKEGTL

-32 PLTNDKGFPTGLLT
+32 PLTNDKGFPTGLLM
-46 GLVGMVKKFYKDRKN
+46 GLVGMVKKFYKDKKN

-109 GFTCVEVNGFEADD
+109 GFTCVEVSGFEADD

-183 IVGDSSDNYKGVKGI
+183 IVGDSSDNYRGVKGI

-208 QLGSLEKI
+208 RLGSLEKI

-233 ALIQDKG
+233 ALIQDKE

-255 IKEFDFLSC
+255 IKEFDFSSC
-264 AFPSENPLLK
+264 TFPSENPLLK

-286 TLRDLENSPTPLILE
+286 TLRDLENSSTPLILD
-301 NTPLLDSMPI
+301 NTPLL
-311 LENAPIL
+311 ENT
-318 DSVPILENAPILDSV
+318 
-333 PASDNA
+333 PASDSA
-339 PKKSRMIVLE
+339 PKKSRLIVLE
-349 SAAPLNA
+349 NTELLSA

-361 KNPNARV
+361 KKTNARIFV
-368 FMRLVLNKEKKVL
+368 RLALDKEKKVL
-381 ALAFLLQDQGYFL
+381 ALAFLLEDQGYFL

-402 PFSLEFLE
+402 PFSLEFLQ
-410 NAFSQ
+410 NAFFK
-415 MLQHAQIVG
+415 MLQHAQIIG

-440 PLENIR
+440 SLENIR

-465 EVLREYLKEELIPHE
+465 EVLKQYLKEELIPHE
-480 KIKDFKA
+480 KIKDFKTKS
-487 KAEKSEQLN
+487 KAGKLEQLDM
-496 TELNALKRLC
+496 ELNALKRLC
-506 EYFETGGLEEG
+506 EYFEKGGLEEG
-517 LLTLARDIETP
+517 LLALAREVETP
-528 FVKVLMDM
+528 FMKVLMGM

-555 KDELKVLER
+555 KNELHVLER
-564 QILDLIGVDFNLNSP
+564 QILELIGVDFNLNSP
-579 KQLGEVL
+579 KQLSEVL
-586 YEKLGLPKNKSHSTD
+586 YEKLELPQNKSRSTD
-601 EKNLLKIL
+601 EKSLLKIL

-713 LMEAFL
+713 LMDAFL

-733 GGDLAKEKRS
+733 GEDLAKEKRS

-815 TGANDYVKGN
+815 TGANDYIKGN

-869 LIFEIEEKNAPEL
+869 LIFEIEEKNALEL

-901 ETSAFVAN
+901 ETSAFMAK

>member
-1 MEQPVIKEGTL
+1 MEELKEGTL

-22 RSYYMSAKNK
+22 RSYYMGAKNK
-32 PLTNDKGFPTGLLT
+32 PLTNVKGFPTGLLT

-74 TKRAEKLGEYKQN
+74 TKRAEKLGQYKQN

-109 GFTCVEVNGFEADD
+109 GFACVEVSGFEADD

-208 QLGSLEKI
+208 RLGSLEKI

-233 ALIQDKG
+233 ALIQDKK

-255 IKEFDFLSC
+255 IKEFDFSSC

-274 IKDELKEYGFIS
+274 IKNELKEYGFIS
-286 TLRDLENSPTPLILE
+286 TLRDLENSPKPLILD
-301 NTPLLDSMPI
+301 NTPLL
-311 LENAPIL
+311 ENT
-318 DSVPILENAPILDSV
+318 

-339 PKKSRMIVLE
+339 PKKSCMIVLE
-349 SAAPLNA
+349 NTEPLSA

-361 KNPNARV
+361 KKTNARI
-368 FMRLVLNKEKKVL
+368 FMRLVLDKEKKVL
-381 ALAFLLQDQGYFL
+381 ALAFLYEDQGYFL

-402 PFSLEFLE
+402 PFSLEFLQ
-410 NAFSQ
+410 NAFFK
-415 MLQHAQIVG
+415 MLQHAQIIG

-440 PLENIR
+440 SLENIR

-465 EVLREYLKEELIPHE
+465 EVLKEYLKEEWISHE
-480 KIKDFKA
+480 KIKDFKTKS
-487 KAEKSEQLN
+487 KAEKLELLSV
-496 TELNALKRLC
+496 ELNALKRLC
-506 EYFETGGLEEG
+506 EYFEKGGLEEG
-517 LLTLARDIETP
+517 LLALAREVETP
-528 FVKVLMDM
+528 FMKVLMGM

-555 KDELKVLER
+555 KNELHVLER
-564 QILDLIGVDFNLNSP
+564 QILELIGANFNLNSP
-579 KQLGEVL
+579 KQLSEIL
-586 YEKLGLPKNKSHSTD
+586 YEKLELPKNKSRSTD
-601 EKNLLKIL
+601 EKSLLKIL

-673 PKGLLIRKGFIA
+673 PKGLLIRKGFIS

-713 LMEAFL
+713 LMDAFL

-733 GGDLAKEKRS
+733 GEDLAKEKRS

-815 TGANDYVKGN
+815 TGANDYIKGN

-869 LIFEIEEKNAPEL
+869 LIFEIEEKNALEL

-901 ETSAFVAN
+901 ETSAFMAK

>member
-109 GFTCVEVNGFEADD
+109 GFTCVEISGFEADD
-123 VIASLAT
+123 VIATLAT

-198 GSKNAKELLQ
+198 GNKNAKELLQ
-208 QLGSLEKI
+208 RLGSLEKI

-233 ALIQDKG
+233 ALIHDKG

-255 IKEFDFLSC
+255 IQEFDFLSC
-264 AFPSENPLLK
+264 AFPSENPLLR

-286 TLRDLENSPTPLILE
+286 TLRDLENSPLILD
-301 NTPLLDSMPI
+301 NAPALDSMP
-311 LENAPIL
+311 
-318 DSVPILENAPILDSV
+318 
-333 PASDNA
+333 ASDSA
-339 PKKSRMIVLE
+339 PTSDSTPKKSCLIVLE
-349 SAAPLNA
+349 SAELLSA

-361 KNPNARV
+361 KNPNARI
-368 FMRLVLNKEKKVL
+368 FMRLVLDKDKKVL
-381 ALAFLLQDQGYFL
+381 ALAFLLQEQGYFL

-402 PFSLEFLE
+402 PFSLEFLQ
-410 NAFSQ
+410 NAFFK
-415 MLQHAQIVG
+415 MLQHVQIVG

-440 PLENIR
+440 SLENIR

-465 EVLREYLKEELIPHE
+465 EVLKEYLKEDLIPHE

-487 KAEKSEQLN
+487 KSKAEKLEQLDM
-496 TELNALKRLC
+496 ELHALKRLC
-506 EYFETGGLEEG
+506 EYFEKGGLEED
-517 LLTLARDIETP
+517 LLALASGIETP
-528 FVKVLMDM
+528 FMKVLMGM

-555 KDELKVLER
+555 KDELKVLEH

-579 KQLGEVL
+579 KQLSEVL

-609 DKHPSIALIL
+609 DKHPSIPLIL

-815 TGANDYVKGN
+815 NGVNDYVKGN

>member
-1 MEQPVIKEGTL
+1 MEELVIKEGTL

-22 RSYYMSAKNK
+22 RSYYMGAKNK

-74 TKRAEKLGEYKQN
+74 TKRSEKLGEYKQN

-109 GFTCVEVNGFEADD
+109 GFTCVEVSGFEADD

-208 QLGSLEKI
+208 RLGSLEKI

-233 ALIQDKG
+233 ALIQDKE

-255 IKEFDFLSC
+255 IKEFDFSSC

-286 TLRDLENSPTPLILE
+286 TLRDLENSPTPLISDNTPLLE
-301 NTPLLDSMPI
+301 NTPLL
-311 LENAPIL
+311 
-318 DSVPILENAPILDSV
+318 
-333 PASDNA
+333 DNA
-339 PKKSRMIVLE
+339 PKKSRMIILE
-349 SAAPLNA
+349 NTESLSA
-356 FLEKL
+356 FLERL
-361 KNPNARV
+361 KKTNARI
-368 FMRLVLNKEKKVL
+368 FMRLVLDKEKKVL
-381 ALAFLLQDQGYFL
+381 ALAFLLEDQGYFL

-402 PFSLEFLE
+402 PFSLEFLQ
-410 NAFSQ
+410 NAFFK
-415 MLQHAQIVG
+415 MLQHAQIIG

-440 PLENIR
+440 SLEDIR

-465 EVLREYLKEELIPHE
+465 EVLKQYLKEEWIPHE
-480 KIKDFKA
+480 KIKDFKTKS
-487 KAEKSEQLN
+487 KAGKLELLSV
-496 TELNALKRLC
+496 ELNALKRLC
-506 EYFETGGLEEG
+506 EYFEKGGLEEG
-517 LLTLARDIETP
+517 LLALAREVETP
-528 FVKVLMDM
+528 FMKVLMGM

-544 APYFKRLEQEF
+544 VPYFKRLEQEF
-555 KDELKVLER
+555 KNELHVLER
-564 QILDLIGVDFNLNSP
+564 QILELIGVDFNLNSP
-579 KQLGEVL
+579 KQLSEIL

-601 EKNLLKIL
+601 EKSLLKIL

-713 LMEAFL
+713 LMDAFL

-733 GGDLAKEKRS
+733 GEDLAKEKRS

-764 LNIPLNEAKS
+764 LNIPLSEAKS

-815 TGANDYVKGN
+815 TGANDYIKGN

-869 LIFEIEEKNAPEL
+869 LIFEIEEKNALEL

-901 ETSAFVAN
+901 ETSAFMAK

>member
-1 MEQPVIKEGTL
+1 MEELKEGTL

-109 GFTCVEVNGFEADD
+109 GFVCVEVSGFEADD

-208 QLGSLEKI
+208 RLGSLEKI

-233 ALIQDKG
+233 ALIHDKK

-255 IKEFDFLSC
+255 IKEFDFSSC
-264 AFPSENPLLK
+264 AFPSQNPLLK

-286 TLRDLENSPTPLILE
+286 TLRDLENSPLILD
-301 NTPLLDSMPI
+301 NAPLLD
-311 LENAPIL
+311 NT
-318 DSVPILENAPILDSV
+318 

-339 PKKSRMIVLE
+339 PKKSCMIVLE
-349 SAAPLNA
+349 STAPLSA

-361 KNPNARV
+361 ENSNARI
-368 FMRLVLNKEKKVL
+368 FMRLVLDKEKKVL
-381 ALAFLLQDQGYFL
+381 ALAFLYEDQGYFL

-402 PFSLEFLE
+402 PFSSEFLQ
-410 NAFSQ
+410 NAFFK

-440 PLENIR
+440 SLENIR

-465 EVLREYLKEELIPHE
+465 EVLKQYLKEELIPHE
-480 KIKDFKA
+480 KIKDFKT
-487 KAEKSEQLN
+487 KAGKLEQLDR
-496 TELNALKRLC
+496 ELHALKRLC
-506 EYFETGGLEEG
+506 EYFEKGGLEEG
-517 LLTLARDIETP
+517 LLALAREVETP
-528 FVKVLMDM
+528 FMKVLMGM

-555 KDELKVLER
+555 KNELHVLER
-564 QILDLIGVDFNLNSP
+564 QILELIGVDFNLNSP
-579 KQLGEVL
+579 KQLSEIL
-586 YEKLGLPKNKSHSTD
+586 YEKLELPKNKSRSTD
-601 EKNLLKIL
+601 EKSLLKIL

-713 LMEAFL
+713 LMDAFL

-815 TGANDYVKGN
+815 TGVNDYVKGN

-869 LIFEIEEKNAPEL
+869 LIFEIEEKNALEL

-901 ETSAFVAN
+901 ETSVFMAK

>member
-22 RSYYMSAKNK
+22 RGYYMSAKNK

-109 GFTCVEVNGFEADD
+109 GFTCVGVSGFEADD

-208 QLGSLEKI
+208 RLGSLEKI

-233 ALIQDKG
+233 ALIHDKE

-250 LERGC
+250 LEREC

-264 AFPSENPLLK
+264 TFPSENPLLK

-286 TLRDLENSPTPLILE
+286 TLRDLENTPTTLIL
-301 NTPLLDSMPI
+301 D
-311 LENAPIL
+311 NAPIL
-318 DSVPILENAPILDSV
+318 DSAPLSDNAPILD
-333 PASDNA
+333 NA
-339 PKKSRMIVLE
+339 PTKSSMIVLE
-349 SAAPLNA
+349 NTALLSA

-368 FMRLVLNKEKKVL
+368 FMRLVLDKDKKIL

-402 PFSLEFLE
+402 PFSLEFLQ

-415 MLQHAQIVG
+415 ILQHACIIG

-440 PLENIR
+440 SLENIR

-465 EVLREYLKEELIPHE
+465 EVLKEYLQEDLIPHE
-480 KIKDFKA
+480 KIKDFKT
-487 KAEKSEQLN
+487 KAEKLELLSV
-496 TELNALKRLC
+496 ELNALKRLC
-506 EYFETGGLEEG
+506 EYFEKGGLEES
-517 LLTLARDIETP
+517 LLTLAKEIETP
-528 FVKVLMDM
+528 FMKVLIGM

-555 KDELKVLER
+555 KNELHVLER

-586 YEKLGLPKNKSHSTD
+586 YEKLELPKNKSHSTD
-601 EKNLLKIL
+601 EKSLLKIL

-619 EYRELNKLFNTYT
+619 EYRELNKLSNTYT

-733 GGDLAKEKRS
+733 GEDLAKEKRS

-764 LNIPLNEAKS
+764 LNIPLSEAKS

-790 NRMKEEILKT
+790 NRMQEEILKT

-815 TGANDYVKGN
+815 NGVNDYIKGN

-850 SERFKNNPSVR
+850 SERFKNDSSVR

-869 LIFEIEEKNAPEL
+869 LIFEIEEKNALKL
-882 QQEIQRI
+882 QQEIQGI
-889 LNDEVYP
+889 LNHEVYA

>member
-1 MEQPVIKEGTL
+1 MEEPVIKEGTL

-22 RSYYMSAKNK
+22 RSYYMSTKNK
-32 PLTNDKGFPTGLLT
+32 PLTNVKGFPTGLLT

-61 MPFIVFALESQTK
+61 MPFIVFALESQIK

-109 GFTCVEVNGFEADD
+109 GFTCVEVSGFEADD

-208 QLGSLEKI
+208 RLGSLEKI

-255 IKEFDFLSC
+255 IKEFDFSSC

-286 TLRDLENSPTPLILE
+286 TLRDLENSPTPLILDNMPLLE
-301 NTPLLDSMPI
+301 NT
-311 LENAPIL
+311 
-318 DSVPILENAPILDSV
+318 

-349 SAAPLNA
+349 NTEPLNA

-361 KNPNARV
+361 KNSNARI
-368 FMRLVLNKEKKVL
+368 FMRLVLDKEKKVL
-381 ALAFLLQDQGYFL
+381 ALAFLLEDQGYFL
-394 PLEEALFS
+394 PLEEVLFS
-402 PFSLEFLE
+402 PFSLEFLQ
-410 NAFSQ
+410 NAFFK
-415 MLQHAQIVG
+415 MLQHAQIIG

-465 EVLREYLKEELIPHE
+465 EVLKEYLKEEWIPHE
-480 KIKDFKA
+480 KIKDFKTKS
-487 KAEKSEQLN
+487 KAGKLEQLDR
-496 TELNALKRLC
+496 ELNALKRLC
-506 EYFETGGLEEG
+506 EYFEKGGLEEG
-517 LLTLARDIETP
+517 LLALAREVETP
-528 FVKVLMDM
+528 FMKVLMGM

-544 APYFKRLEQEF
+544 APYFKQLEQEF
-555 KDELKVLER
+555 KNELHVLER
-564 QILDLIGVDFNLNSP
+564 QILELIGADFNLNSP
-579 KQLGEVL
+579 KQLSEIL
-586 YEKLGLPKNKSHSTD
+586 YEKLKLPKNKSRSTD

-713 LMEAFL
+713 LMDAFL
-719 KGRDIHLETSKALF
+719 KGRDIHLETSRALF
-733 GGDLAKEKRS
+733 GEDLAKEKRS

-815 TGANDYVKGN
+815 TGTNDYIKGN

-869 LIFEIEEKNAPEL
+869 LIFEIEEKNALEL

-901 ETSAFVAN
+901 ETSAFMAK

>member
-22 RSYYMSAKNK
+22 RSYYMSAKTK

-109 GFTCVEVNGFEADD
+109 GFTCVEISGFEADD

-183 IVGDSSDNYKGVKGI
+183 IVGDSSDNYKGIKGI

-216 YENLDLAKNLLS
+216 YNHLELAKNLLS

-233 ALIQDKG
+233 ALIHDKE

-286 TLRDLENSPTPLILE
+286 TLRDLENAPMPL
-301 NTPLLDSMPI
+301 I

-318 DSVPILENAPILDSV
+318 ENASVLENAPILENASV
-333 PASDNA
+333 LENA
-339 PKKSRMIVLE
+339 PKKSSMIILE
-349 SAAPLNA
+349 NTAPLSA

-368 FMRLVLNKEKKVL
+368 FARLVFNKEKEIL

-402 PFSLEFLE
+402 PFSLEFLQ

-415 MLQHAQIVG
+415 ILQHACIIG

-440 PLENIR
+440 SLENIH

-465 EVLREYLKEELIPHE
+465 EVLKEYLQEDLIPHE
-480 KIKDFKA
+480 KIKDFKTTS
-487 KAEKSEQLN
+487 KAEKLEQLN
-496 TELNALKRLC
+496 VELNALKRLC
-506 EYFETGGLEEG
+506 EYFEKGGLEEN
-517 LLTLARDIETP
+517 LLTLAKGIETP
-528 FVKVLMDM
+528 FMKVLMDM

-544 APYFKRLEQEF
+544 APYFKCLEQEF

-564 QILDLIGVDFNLNSP
+564 QILDLIGEDFNLNSP

-586 YEKLGLPKNKSHSTD
+586 YEKLNLPKNKSHSTD
-601 EKNLLKIL
+601 EKSLLKIL
-609 DKHPSIALIL
+609 DKHPSIPLIL

-764 LNIPLNEAKS
+764 LNIPLSEARS

-790 NRMKEEILKT
+790 NGMREEILKT

-815 TGANDYVKGN
+815 NGVNDYVKGN

-901 ETSAFVAN
+901 ETSAFIAK

>member
-109 GFTCVEVNGFEADD
+109 GFTCVEVSGFEADD

-208 QLGSLEKI
+208 RLGSLEKI

-233 ALIQDKG
+233 ALIHDKA

-286 TLRDLENSPTPLILE
+286 TLRDLENSPLILD
-301 NTPLLDSMPI
+301 NALA
-311 LENAPIL
+311 LENA
-318 DSVPILENAPILDSV
+318 S
-333 PASDNA
+333 ASDNA
-339 PKKSRMIVLE
+339 PKKSRLIVLE
-349 SAAPLNA
+349 SAEPLSM

-368 FMRLVLNKEKKVL
+368 FMRLVLDKEKKVL

-402 PFSLEFLE
+402 PFSLEFLQ

-415 MLQHAQIVG
+415 MLQHACIIG

-434 KAKYQV
+434 KVKYQV

-465 EVLREYLKEELIPHE
+465 EVLKEYLKEELIPHE
-480 KIKDFKA
+480 KIKDFKT
-487 KAEKSEQLN
+487 KAEKLELLSV
-496 TELNALKRLC
+496 ELNALKRLC
-506 EYFETGGLEEG
+506 EYFEKGGLEEN
-517 LLTLARDIETP
+517 LLSLARGVETP
-528 FVKVLMDM
+528 FMKVLIGM

-544 APYFKRLEQEF
+544 APYFKHLEQEF

-586 YEKLGLPKNKSHSTD
+586 YEKLKLPKNKSHSTD

-764 LNIPLNEAKS
+764 LNISLNEAKS

>member
-1 MEQPVIKEGTL
+1 MEEPVIKEGTL

-22 RSYYMSAKNK
+22 RSYYMGTKNK
-32 PLTNDKGFPTGLLT
+32 PLTNVKGFPTGLLT
-46 GLVGMVKKFYKDRKN
+46 GLVGMVKKFYKDKKN

-109 GFTCVEVNGFEADD
+109 GFTCVEVSGFEADD

-208 QLGSLEKI
+208 RLGSLEKI

-255 IKEFDFLSC
+255 IKEFDFSSC

-286 TLRDLENSPTPLILE
+286 TLRDLENSPTPLILD
-301 NTPLLDSMPI
+301 NTPL
-311 LENAPIL
+311 
-318 DSVPILENAPILDSV
+318 
-333 PASDNA
+333 SDNA
-339 PKKSRMIVLE
+339 PKKSRLIVLE
-349 SAAPLNA
+349 NTEPLSA

-361 KNPNARV
+361 KKTNARI
-368 FMRLVLNKEKKVL
+368 FMRLVLDKEKKVL
-381 ALAFLLQDQGYFL
+381 ALAFLLENQGYFL

-402 PFSLEFLE
+402 PFSLEFLQ
-410 NAFSQ
+410 NAFFK
-415 MLQHAQIVG
+415 MLQHAQIIG

-440 PLENIR
+440 SLENIR

-465 EVLREYLKEELIPHE
+465 EVLKEYLKEKLIPHE
-480 KIKDFKA
+480 KIKDFKTKS
-487 KAEKSEQLN
+487 KAEKLEQLDR
-496 TELNALKRLC
+496 ELNALKRLC
-506 EYFETGGLEEG
+506 EYFEKGGLEEG
-517 LLTLARDIETP
+517 LLALAREVETP
-528 FVKVLMDM
+528 FVKVLMGM

-555 KDELKVLER
+555 KNELHVLER
-564 QILDLIGVDFNLNSP
+564 QILELIGVDFNLNSP
-579 KQLGEVL
+579 KQLSEIL
-586 YEKLGLPKNKSHSTD
+586 YEKLELPKNKSRSTD

-713 LMEAFL
+713 LMDAFL

-733 GGDLAKEKRS
+733 GEDLAKEKRS

-815 TGANDYVKGN
+815 TGANDYIKGN

-850 SERFKNNPSVR
+850 SERFKNNPLVR

-869 LIFEIEEKNAPEL
+869 LIFEIEEKNALEL

-901 ETSAFVAN
+901 ETSAFIAK

>member
-46 GLVGMVKKFYKDRKN
+46 GLVGMVKKFYKDKKN

-74 TKRAEKLGEYKQN
+74 TKRAEKLGAYKQN

-109 GFTCVEVNGFEADD
+109 GFTCVEVSGFEADD

-163 AKDCVEKYGI
+163 VKDCVEKYGI

-208 QLGSLEKI
+208 RLGSLEKI

-233 ALIQDKG
+233 ALIQDKE

-255 IKEFDFLSC
+255 IQEFDFLSC

-301 NTPLLDSMPI
+301 NTPLLDNTP
-311 LENAPIL
+311 AL
-318 DSVPILENAPILDSV
+318 DS
-333 PASDNA
+333 A

-349 SAAPLNA
+349 NTEPLSA

-361 KNPNARV
+361 KKTNARI
-368 FMRLVLNKEKKVL
+368 FMRLVLDKEKKVL
-381 ALAFLLQDQGYFL
+381 ALAFLYEDQGYFL

-415 MLQHAQIVG
+415 MLQHASIIG

-434 KAKYQV
+434 KAKYQA

-465 EVLREYLKEELIPHE
+465 EVLKEYLKEEWIPHE
-480 KIKDFKA
+480 KIKDFKTKS
-487 KAEKSEQLN
+487 KAEKLEQLDR
-496 TELNALKRLC
+496 ELNALKRLC
-506 EYFETGGLEEG
+506 EYFEKGGLEEN
-517 LLTLARDIETP
+517 LLALAREVETP
-528 FVKVLMDM
+528 FVKVLMGM

-544 APYFKRLEQEF
+544 APYFKQLEQEF
-555 KDELKVLER
+555 KNELHVLER
-564 QILDLIGVDFNLNSP
+564 QILDSIGVDFNLNSP
-579 KQLGEVL
+579 KQLSEIL
-586 YEKLGLPKNKSHSTD
+586 YEKLELPQNKSHSTD
-601 EKNLLKIL
+601 EKSLLKIL

-713 LMEAFL
+713 LMDAFL

-733 GGDLAKEKRS
+733 GEDLAKEKRS

-815 TGANDYVKGN
+815 TGVNDYVKGN

>member
-1 MEQPVIKEGTL
+1 MEEPVIKEGTL

-109 GFTCVEVNGFEADD
+109 GFTCVEVSGFEADD

-208 QLGSLEKI
+208 RLGSLEKI

-233 ALIQDKG
+233 ALMQDKA

-286 TLRDLENSPTPLILE
+286 TLRDLENSPTPLILDNTPALE
-301 NTPLLDSMPI
+301 NT
-311 LENAPIL
+311 
-318 DSVPILENAPILDSV
+318 

-349 SAAPLNA
+349 NTEPLSA

-361 KNPNARV
+361 KKTKARI
-368 FMRLVLNKEKKVL
+368 FMRLVLDKEKKVL
-381 ALAFLLQDQGYFL
+381 ALAFLYEDQGYFL
-394 PLEEALFS
+394 SLEEALFS
-402 PFSLEFLE
+402 PFSLEFLQ

-415 MLQHAQIVG
+415 MLQHASVIG

-440 PLENIR
+440 SLENIR

-465 EVLREYLKEELIPHE
+465 EVLKEYLKEELIPHE
-480 KIKDFKA
+480 KIKDFKTKS
-487 KAEKSEQLN
+487 KAGKLEQLDM
-496 TELNALKRLC
+496 ELNALKRLC
-506 EYFETGGLEEG
+506 EYFEKGGLEEG
-517 LLTLARDIETP
+517 LLILAREVETP
-528 FVKVLMDM
+528 FVEVLMGM

-544 APYFKRLEQEF
+544 APYFKQLEQEF
-555 KDELKVLER
+555 KNELHVLER
-564 QILDLIGVDFNLNSP
+564 QILELIGVDFNLNSP

-586 YEKLGLPKNKSHSTD
+586 YEKLELPKNKSHSTD
-601 EKNLLKIL
+601 EKSLLKIL

-708 SQDKD
+708 SQDND
-713 LMEAFL
+713 LMDAFL

-764 LNIPLNEAKS
+764 LNISLNEAKS

-815 TGANDYVKGN
+815 TGVNDYVKGN

-869 LIFEIEEKNAPEL
+869 LIFEIEEKNALEL

-901 ETSAFVAN
+901 ETSAFIAK

>member
-1 MEQPVIKEGTL
+1 MEEPVIKEGTL

-32 PLTNDKGFPTGLLT
+32 PLTNVKGFPTGLLT
-46 GLVGMVKKFYKDRKN
+46 GLVGMVKKFYKDKKN

-109 GFTCVEVNGFEADD
+109 GFACVEVSGFEADD

-130 LSPYK
+130 ISPYK

-147 LLSDKIA
+147 LLSDKIV

-208 QLGSLEKI
+208 RLGSLEKI

-233 ALIQDKG
+233 ALIQDKE

-255 IKEFDFLSC
+255 IKEFDFSSC
-264 AFPSENPLLK
+264 TFPSENPLLK

-286 TLRDLENSPTPLILE
+286 TLRDLENSPTPLILDNAPLLE
-301 NTPLLDSMPI
+301 NTPLL
-311 LENAPIL
+311 
-318 DSVPILENAPILDSV
+318 
-333 PASDNA
+333 DNA

-349 SAAPLNA
+349 NTAPLSA

-361 KNPNARV
+361 KKTNARI
-368 FMRLVLNKEKKVL
+368 FMRLALDKEKKVL
-381 ALAFLLQDQGYFL
+381 ALAFLYEDQGYFL

-402 PFSLEFLE
+402 PFSLEFLQ

-415 MLQHAQIVG
+415 ILQHAQIIG

-440 PLENIR
+440 SLENIR

-465 EVLREYLKEELIPHE
+465 EVLKAYLKEELIPHE
-480 KIKDFKA
+480 KIKDFKTKS
-487 KAEKSEQLN
+487 KAEKLEQLDM
-496 TELNALKRLC
+496 ELNALKRLC
-506 EYFETGGLEEG
+506 EYFEKGGLEEG
-517 LLTLARDIETP
+517 LLVLAREVETP
-528 FVKVLMDM
+528 FMKVLMGM

-555 KDELKVLER
+555 KNELHVLER
-564 QILDLIGVDFNLNSP
+564 QILELIGVDFNLNSP
-579 KQLGEVL
+579 KQLSEIL
-586 YEKLGLPKNKSHSTD
+586 YEKLELPQSKSRSTD
-601 EKNLLKIL
+601 EKSLLKIL

-632 TPLLRLKDKD
+632 TPLLCLKDKD

-713 LMEAFL
+713 LIDAFL

-733 GGDLAKEKRS
+733 GEDLAKEKRS

-815 TGANDYVKGN
+815 TGANDYIKGN

-869 LIFEIEEKNAPEL
+869 LIFEIEEKNALEL

-901 ETSAFVAN
+901 ETSAFVAK

>member
-1 MEQPVIKEGTL
+1 MEELKEGTL

-46 GLVGMVKKFYKDRKN
+46 GLVGMVKKFYKDKKN
-61 MPFIVFALESQTK
+61 MPFIVFALESQIK

-109 GFTCVEVNGFEADD
+109 GFTCVEVSGFEADD

-208 QLGSLEKI
+208 RLGSLEKI

-233 ALIQDKG
+233 ALIQDKE

-255 IKEFDFLSC
+255 IKEFDFSSC

-286 TLRDLENSPTPLILE
+286 TLRDLENPPTPLILD
-301 NTPLLDSMPI
+301 NAPLLD
-311 LENAPIL
+311 NT
-318 DSVPILENAPILDSV
+318 
-333 PASDNA
+333 PASENA
-339 PKKSRMIVLE
+339 PKKSCMIVLE
-349 SAAPLNA
+349 NTAPLSA

-361 KNPNARV
+361 KNSNARI
-368 FMRLVLNKEKKVL
+368 FMRLVLDKEKKVL
-381 ALAFLLQDQGYFL
+381 ALAFLYEDQGYFL

-402 PFSLEFLE
+402 PFSLEFLQ
-410 NAFSQ
+410 NAFFQ
-415 MLQHAQIVG
+415 MLQHAQIIG

-440 PLENIR
+440 SLENIR

-452 LAFLKNPEKVGFD
+452 LAFLKNPEKVRFD
-465 EVLREYLKEELIPHE
+465 EVLKQYLKEEWIPHE
-480 KIKDFKA
+480 KIKDFKTKS
-487 KAEKSEQLN
+487 KAGKLEQLDM
-496 TELNALKRLC
+496 ELNALKRLC
-506 EYFETGGLEEG
+506 EYFEKGGLEEG
-517 LLTLARDIETP
+517 LLALAREVETP
-528 FVKVLMDM
+528 FVKVLIGM

-555 KDELKVLER
+555 KNELHVLER

-579 KQLGEVL
+579 KQLSEIL
-586 YEKLGLPKNKSHSTD
+586 YERLELLQNKSHSTD
-601 EKNLLKIL
+601 EKSLLKIL

-713 LMEAFL
+713 LMDAFL

-733 GGDLAKEKRS
+733 GEDLAKEKRS

-815 TGANDYVKGN
+815 AGVNDYIKGN

-901 ETSAFVAN
+901 ETSAFMAN

>member
-1 MEQPVIKEGTL
+1 MEEPVIKEGTL

-46 GLVGMVKKFYKDRKN
+46 GLVGMVKKFYKDKKN

-109 GFTCVEVNGFEADD
+109 GFTCVEVSGFEADD

-208 QLGSLEKI
+208 RLGSLEKI

-255 IKEFDFLSC
+255 IKEFDFSSC

-286 TLRDLENSPTPLILE
+286 TLRDLENSPTPLILD
-301 NTPLLDSMPI
+301 NAPLLDNT
-311 LENAPIL
+311 LT
-318 DSVPILENAPILDSV
+318 
-333 PASDNA
+333 SDNA

-349 SAAPLNA
+349 NTELLSA

-361 KNPNARV
+361 KKTNARI
-368 FMRLVLNKEKKVL
+368 FMRLALDKEKKVL
-381 ALAFLLQDQGYFL
+381 ALAFLLEDQGYFL

-402 PFSLEFLE
+402 PFSLEFLQ
-410 NAFSQ
+410 NAFFK
-415 MLQHAQIVG
+415 MLQHAQIIG

-440 PLENIR
+440 SLENIR

-465 EVLREYLKEELIPHE
+465 EVLKQYLKEELIPHE
-480 KIKDFKA
+480 KIKDFKTKS
-487 KAEKSEQLN
+487 KAGKLEQLDM
-496 TELNALKRLC
+496 ELNALKRLC
-506 EYFETGGLEEG
+506 EYFEKGGLEEN
-517 LLTLARDIETP
+517 LLALAREVETP
-528 FVKVLMDM
+528 FVKVLMGM

-555 KDELKVLER
+555 KNELHVLER
-564 QILDLIGVDFNLNSP
+564 QILELIGANFNLNSP
-579 KQLGEVL
+579 KQLSEVL
-586 YEKLGLPKNKSHSTD
+586 YEKLELPKNKSRSTD
-601 EKNLLKIL
+601 EKSLLKIL

-713 LMEAFL
+713 LIDAFL

-733 GGDLAKEKRS
+733 GEDLAKEKRS

-815 TGANDYVKGN
+815 TGANDYIKGN
-825 YLREGVNAIFQGSA
+825 YLREGVNAIFQGSV

-850 SERFKNNPSVR
+850 NERFKNNPSVR

-869 LIFEIEEKNAPEL
+869 LIFEIEEKNALEL

>member
-1 MEQPVIKEGTL
+1 MEELKEGTL

-163 AKDCVEKYGI
+163 VKDCVEKYGI

-286 TLRDLENSPTPLILE
+286 TLRDLENSPTPLILD
-301 NTPLLDSMPI
+301 NASASDSAPALDSM
-311 LENAPIL
+311 L
-318 DSVPILENAPILDSV
+318 
-333 PASDNA
+333 ASDSA

-349 SAAPLNA
+349 SAAPLSM

-361 KNPNARV
+361 ENSNARI

-381 ALAFLLQDQGYFL
+381 ALAFLYEDQGYFL

-402 PFSLEFLE
+402 PFSLEFLQ
-410 NAFSQ
+410 NAFFK
-415 MLQHAQIVG
+415 MLQHACIIG

-440 PLENIR
+440 SLENIR

-465 EVLREYLKEELIPHE
+465 EVLKEYLKEELIPHE
-480 KIKDFKA
+480 KIKDFKT
-487 KAEKSEQLN
+487 KSKVEKLEQLDM
-496 TELNALKRLC
+496 ELNALKRLC
-506 EYFETGGLEEG
+506 EYFEKGGLEEG
-517 LLTLARDIETP
+517 LLALARGVEVP
-528 FVKVLMDM
+528 LMKVLMGM

-555 KDELKVLER
+555 KNELHVLER

-579 KQLGEVL
+579 KQLSEIL
-586 YEKLGLPKNKSHSTD
+586 YEKLELPQNKSRSTD

-764 LNIPLNEAKS
+764 LSIPLSEAKS

-815 TGANDYVKGN
+815 NGVNDYVKGN

>member
-109 GFTCVEVNGFEADD
+109 GFTCVEVSGFEADD

-208 QLGSLEKI
+208 RLGSLEKI

-233 ALIQDKG
+233 ALIQDKK

-286 TLRDLENSPTPLILE
+286 TLRDLENSPLIVE
-301 NTPLLDSMPI
+301 NAPLLD
-311 LENAPIL
+311 NAPAL
-318 DSVPILENAPILDSV
+318 
-333 PASDNA
+333 DNA
-339 PKKSRMIVLE
+339 PKKSCMIVLE
-349 SAAPLNA
+349 NTAPLSA
-356 FLEKL
+356 FLERL
-361 KNPNARV
+361 KKTNARI
-368 FMRLVLNKEKKVL
+368 FARLVLDKEKKVL

-402 PFSLEFLE
+402 PFSLEFLQ

-415 MLQHAQIVG
+415 MLQHASIIG

-440 PLENIR
+440 SLENIR

-465 EVLREYLKEELIPHE
+465 EVLKEYLKEEWILHE
-480 KIKDFKA
+480 KIKDFKTKS
-487 KAEKSEQLN
+487 KAGKLEQLDM
-496 TELNALKRLC
+496 ELNALKRLC
-506 EYFETGGLEEG
+506 EYFEKGGLEEN
-517 LLTLARDIETP
+517 LLVLARDIETP
-528 FVKVLMDM
+528 FVKVLIGM

-555 KDELKVLER
+555 KNELHVLER

-579 KQLGEVL
+579 KQLSEIL
-586 YEKLGLPKNKSHSTD
+586 YEKLELPQNKSHSTD
-601 EKNLLKIL
+601 EKSLLKIL

-713 LMEAFL
+713 LMDAFL

-733 GGDLAKEKRS
+733 GEDLAKEKRS

-764 LNIPLNEAKS
+764 LNIPLSEAKS

-790 NRMKEEILKT
+790 NGMREEILKT

-815 TGANDYVKGN
+815 NGVNDYVKGN

>member
-1 MEQPVIKEGTL
+1 MMEQPVIKEGTL

-233 ALIQDKG
+233 ALIQDKA

-286 TLRDLENSPTPLILE
+286 TLRDLENSPLIA
-301 NTPLLDSMPI
+301 
-311 LENAPIL
+311 ENAPIL
-318 DSVPILENAPILDSV
+318 DSVPIL
-333 PASDNA
+333 DNA
-339 PKKSRMIVLE
+339 PKKSCMIVLE
-349 SAAPLNA
+349 NAASLSM

-368 FMRLVLNKEKKVL
+368 FARLVLDKEKKVL
-381 ALAFLLQDQGYFL
+381 ALAFLYENQGYFL
-394 PLEEALFS
+394 ALEEALFS

-415 MLQHAQIVG
+415 MLQHACIIG

-440 PLENIR
+440 SLENIR

-465 EVLREYLKEELIPHE
+465 EVLREYLKEELVPHE
-480 KIKDFKA
+480 KIKDFKTTS
-487 KAEKSEQLN
+487 KAEKLEQLN
-496 TELNALKRLC
+496 MELSALKRLC
-506 EYFETGGLEEG
+506 EYFEKGGLEEN
-517 LLTLARDIETP
+517 LLSLARGVETP
-528 FVKVLMDM
+528 FMKVLMGM

-555 KDELKVLER
+555 KNELHVLER

-579 KQLGEVL
+579 KQLSEIL

-609 DKHPSIALIL
+609 DKHPSIPLIL

-790 NRMKEEILKT
+790 NGMREEILKT

-815 TGANDYVKGN
+815 TGANDYIKGN

-869 LIFEIEEKNAPEL
+869 LIFEIEEKNALEL

-901 ETSAFVAN
+901 ETSAFVAK